1 MYISTLRE
9 VPVGDFVADNSVGD
23 CVVGGI
29 VCESVVD
36 ESVGD
41 CIIGTIVGRKSAV
54 CAAVGASV
62 GTIVVRWSWCV
73 VGALRALSWCVGGA
87 LQVVDHGVSVHR
99 SEG

>member
-29 VCESVVD
+29 VCESVVG

-62 GTIVVRWSWCV
+62 GTNLVRRSWCV
-73 VGALRALSWCVGGA
+73 VGLLRALSWCVGGV
-87 LQVVDHGVSVHR
+87 LQVVGPGASVHH
-99 SEG
+99 SKG